1 MMHIDARELLRLQ
14 QFSTSTMTPQ
24 KTRKQ

>member
-1 MMHIDARELLRLQ
+1 MMHFDARELRLQ

-24 KTRKQ
+24 KTRKH